1 MNILITGAAGFIGYH
16 AVCHFVNQRYNVI
29 GIDNL
34 NDYNSVSLKKARLAE
49 CGIATKNLIDGKIV
63 SSDIWAKYKFC
74 LLNIENPG
82 GLDKLFKNN
91 DFNIVIHLAAQAG
104 VRYSLENPRAYIM
117 SNVYGFINILEL
129 VREYSIPKVI
139 YASSSSVYGLTDNN
153 KFSVSDRTDTPA
165 NIYAA
170 TKKSNE
176 LMAHVYSHLYD
187 ITTIGL
193 RFFTVY
199 GPWGRPDMA
208 PFLFTDAIINNREIQ
223 VYNHGLMQRD
233 FTFIDDIIEGIYQVT
248 IADINKNFTIL
259 NIGNSKPINLMEF
272 ISTIEFQLG
281 KKAKKKMLDLQAG
294 DVLST
299 WADISE
305 LREIT
310 GYRPKFEVKE
320 GVKQF
325 IDWYKGYYNVQ

>member
-1 MNILITGAAGFIGYH
+1 M
-16 AVCHFVNQRYNVI
+16 
-29 GIDNL
+29 
-34 NDYNSVSLKKARLAE
+34 
-49 CGIATKNLIDGKIV
+49 
-63 SSDIWAKYKFC
+63 
-74 LLNIENPG
+74 
-82 GLDKLFKNN
+82 
-91 DFNIVIHLAAQAG
+91 AAQAG
-104 VRYSLENPRAYIM
+104 VGCSLENPRAYVI
-117 SNVYGFINILEL
+117 SNVF
-129 VREYSIPKVI
+129 
-139 YASSSSVYGLTDNN
+139 GLTDNN
-153 KFSVSDRTDTPA
+153 EFSVLDGIDTLA

-259 NIGNSKPINLMEF
+259 NIVNSKPINLMEF

-325 IDWYKGYYNVQ
+325 IDCYKGYYNAQ

>member
-1 MNILITGAAGFIGYH
+1 
-16 AVCHFVNQRYNVI
+16 
-29 GIDNL
+29 
-34 NDYNSVSLKKARLAE
+34 
-49 CGIATKNLIDGKIV
+49 
-63 SSDIWAKYKFC
+63 
-74 LLNIENPG
+74 
-82 GLDKLFKNN
+82 
-91 DFNIVIHLAAQAG
+91 
-104 VRYSLENPRAYIM
+104 
-117 SNVYGFINILEL
+117 
-129 VREYSIPKVI
+129 
-139 YASSSSVYGLTDNN
+139 
-153 KFSVSDRTDTPA
+153 
-165 NIYAA
+165 
-170 TKKSNE
+170 
-176 LMAHVYSHLYD
+176 
-187 ITTIGL
+187 
-193 RFFTVY
+193 
-199 GPWGRPDMA
+199 MA